1 MAAISKMR
9 WLCIVGFLSDPVVKL
24 VYQNEDAETIGSM
37 LINTLYLSEL
47 LKGHS

>member
-47 LKGHS
+47 LKEHG